1 MTRPFRHTK
10 IIFTVGPATEQ
21 VERLRELIREG
32 VDVCRINMAHADHE
46 WTRSIVRRIR
56 EASQAESREICI
68 LMDIKGPEIR
78 TGRSIDQPLSA
89 GDLVEF
95 WVTEPP
101 EQTPCPAT
109 TVNYPRIHED
119 LSAGDTI
126 LVDNGLLRFEV
137 VESTD
142 DFIRCKTLIGGKMGS
157 RRHINLPGVHV
168 QLPCL
173 TDKDKGDLEVGVE
186 AGVDYFALSFV
197 RTAEDVHTL
206 RNLLSSKES
215 RARIIAKIEDQQGI
229 QNLDA
234 IIKASDGLMFARGDL
249 GIECPYEEL
258 PVLQSRVVDSCIQK
272 IKPAIV
278 ATHMLESMTEHP
290 LPTRAEV
297 SDVAWAVRQQSDC
310 LMLSGETTVG
320 KYPLE
325 CVKVL
330 QKVATRIESDREGAK
345 LSKLEL
351 SNPRAKLARS
361 AATLASELEGGCLV
375 VFTRS
380 GYLARLL
387 SSLRPT
393 RTPIFAF
400 TDQPE
405 LFRQLILLWG
415 VEPFLMEFPAERE
428 GTITNALNRLLE
440 QGWAN
445 HGDLAVILT
454 NFIRQKKIIDSVQIR
469 RIEPQQT

>member
-1 MTRPFRHTK
+1 MTKPFRHTK

-21 VERLRELIREG
+21 VDRLRELIREG

-56 EASQAESREICI
+56 EASQAEKREICV

-78 TGRSIDQPLSA
+78 TGQSIDQTLSA
-89 GDLVEF
+89 DDLVEF
-95 WVTEPP
+95 WMTEPP
-101 EQTPCPAT
+101 EPTQCPAT

-119 LSAGDTI
+119 LSVGDTI

-137 VESTD
+137 VEITE

-173 TDKDKGDLEVGVE
+173 TDKDRGDLEVGID

-197 RTAEDVHTL
+197 RTAKDVHTL
-206 RNLLSSKES
+206 KNLLSSKGS
-215 RARIIAKIEDQQGI
+215 NARIISKIEDQQGI
-229 QNLDA
+229 RNLDS

-249 GIECPYEEL
+249 GIECPFEEL

-290 LPTRAEV
+290 IPTRAEV

-320 KYPLE
+320 KYPVE

-330 QKVATRIESDREGAK
+330 QKVAARIESDRKEAN
-345 LSKLEL
+345 LSKLQL
-351 SNPRAKLARS
+351 NNPRAKLARS
-361 AATLASELEGGCLV
+361 AATLASEIEGGCLV

-400 TDQPE
+400 TDQPD
-405 LFRQLILLWG
+405 LFRKLILLWG
-415 VEPFLMEFPAERE
+415 VEPFLMDFPAERE
-428 GTITNALNRLLE
+428 GTISNALNRLLE
-440 QGWAN
+440 NGWAKN
-445 HGDLAVILT
+445 GDLAVILT
-454 NFIRQKKIIDSVQIR
+454 NIIHQKKIIDSVQIR
-469 RIEPQQT
+469 RIEPHQA